1 MDRDVEA
8 PPLGMMCFVCRDD
21 CRVCDGGAGRA
32 RIERWSCRWSEHV
45 EGPQKA
51 LAATTDVAHMHTN
64 SRNRCLILVL
74 GSDLR
79 WRTSREMEF
88 GWPQKIATSAWSRP
102 APAKK
107 ILTGF
112 LASFSQKQ
120 RTMAP
125 LHGLTVISLLIF
137 APFGVSAFSVVD
149 VASTGPRVA
158 PFVALSAISTRR
170 KMPSRNPRHGKDVV
184 ERVESIQ
191 QFKDVVINE
200 PKRITV
206 VRFFASYCKS
216 CQASAP
222 LFYKLAFRYA
232 KHDSPLARNVKFV
245 EVPLTK
251 QTKLLHEA
259 LGIPS
264 LPFSHIYHPDAG
276 LCEELAV
283 SKKHIADVDECLR
296 CYVFGEC
303 QLPDDPNSCM
313 EVYGECDLDD
323 GSWE

>member
-1 MDRDVEA
+1 MQRLLLLGRCALYEGTIVGYVTVLVVQGLNDGAVAGQSMSKAHRRPSQRPPMPHTCILTVEIDV
-8 PPLGMMCFVCRDD
+8 
-21 CRVCDGGAGRA
+21 
-32 RIERWSCRWSEHV
+32 SY
-45 EGPQKA
+45 
-51 LAATTDVAHMHTN
+51 
-64 SRNRCLILVL
+64 LVL
-74 GSDLR
+74 
-79 WRTSREMEF
+79 EMADEQRN
-88 GWPQKIATSAWSRP
+88 GIRVAWPQKIATSAWSRP

-125 LHGLTVISLLIF
+125 LHGLTVISLLIL
-137 APFGVSAFSVVD
+137 APFGANAFSVVD

-259 LGIPS
+259 LDIPS

>member
-1 MDRDVEA
+1 MPHTCILTVEIDV
-8 PPLGMMCFVCRDD
+8 
-21 CRVCDGGAGRA
+21 
-32 RIERWSCRWSEHV
+32 SY
-45 EGPQKA
+45 
-51 LAATTDVAHMHTN
+51 
-64 SRNRCLILVL
+64 LVL
-74 GSDLR
+74 
-79 WRTSREMEF
+79 EMDVQRNGIRVATNNE
-88 GWPQKIATSAWSRP
+88 KIATSAWSRP

-125 LHGLTVISLLIF
+125 LHGLTVIFLLIL

-222 LFYKLAFRYA
+222 LFYKLAFNYA
-232 KHDSPLARNVKFV
+232 AHDSPLARNVKFV

>member
-1 MDRDVEA
+1 MIRRRRIDDLDR
-8 PPLGMMCFVCRDD
+8 FSRF
-21 CRVCDGGAGRA
+21 
-32 RIERWSCRWSEHV
+32 I
-45 EGPQKA
+45 
-51 LAATTDVAHMHTN
+51 LA
-64 SRNRCLILVL
+64 
-74 GSDLR
+74 
-79 WRTSREMEF
+79 
-88 GWPQKIATSAWSRP
+88 K
-102 APAKK
+102 
-107 ILTGF
+107 
-112 LASFSQKQ
+112 QKQ